1 MGDTP
6 IVPPMRGK
14 RGGGRH
20 MYYGWSREARDPA
33 FFGSSSTAGRVD
45 EEDPDRPS
53 SGAQILLPNR
63 GEEDETP
70 SSGYRGGW
78 SSRQTRDASSFFGS
92 SSTPRPRPD
101 DADYSSEDV
110 DRLSGSLQQ
119 LPYREDEETLS
130 TKEQRVA
137 NAPPRDRRDN
147 VLAARSSLMA
157 SEKSRKE
164 QGPVILTKDSIM
176 TDGVKFINDNM
187 DVCDQLLEFLS
198 GENSN
203 YNVISAIGPQGAGK
217 STILSMIGGNN
228 SQDMYRQYI
237 FRPASR
243 EALESSRHQ
252 TTKIHAYITKFKEIF
267 LDCQASNCASVL
279 DEAIRYSRSSL
290 TDGRYA
296 INNYMEIVKLIAFLM
311 QISHTILV
319 CSDWLIDI
327 EMVKLIRTA
336 EMFRANFEHVTEKI
350 PDYNATRKVNLVFLH
365 TRAKSA
371 DFSSDVLQQRA
382 ALLRTFFSD
391 SRRIRVS
398 SEDELVVFP

>member
-1 MGDTP
+1 MHEWLGQNTTEAVLKINSIWDDDAIAETTTRNESEFKTELRKVGYVPFAGVMVILFNLTPALRFKVRVIFICLCWYAVSSASSITNKVVLQSYPYPITLALSNLIKYLTP
-6 IVPPMRGK
+6 ISAGK
-14 RGGGRH
+14 AIAAVSA
-20 MYYGWSREARDPA
+20 Y
-33 FFGSSSTAGRVD
+33 F
-45 EEDPDRPS
+45 
-53 SGAQILLPNR
+53 
-63 GEEDETP
+63 
-70 SSGYRGGW
+70 
-78 SSRQTRDASSFFGS
+78 
-92 SSTPRPRPD
+92 
-101 DADYSSEDV
+101 
-110 DRLSGSLQQ
+110 SLW
-119 LPYREDEETLS
+119 
-130 TKEQRVA
+130 K
-137 NAPPRDRRDN
+137 
-147 VLAARSSLMA
+147 
-157 SEKSRKE
+157 
-164 QGPVILTKDSIM
+164 
-176 TDGVKFINDNM
+176 
-187 DVCDQLLEFLS
+187 EFLS

-217 STILSMIGGNN
+217 STMLSMIGGNN

-279 DEAIRYSRSSL
+279 DEAIRYSRSTL

-311 QISHTILV
+311 QISHTILISV
-319 CSDWLIDI
+319 
-327 EMVKLIRTA
+327 V
-336 EMFRANFEHVTEKI
+336 
-350 PDYNATRKVNLVFLH
+350 LH

-398 SEDELVVFP
+398 SEDDLVVFPLADIKP